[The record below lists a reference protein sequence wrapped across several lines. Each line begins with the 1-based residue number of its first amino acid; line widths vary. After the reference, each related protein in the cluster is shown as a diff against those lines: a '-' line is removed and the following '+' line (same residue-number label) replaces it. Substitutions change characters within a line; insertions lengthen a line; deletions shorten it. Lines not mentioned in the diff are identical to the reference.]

1 MCNPVLN
8 INSFTILFIFYKKSE
23 IENLARAMLALVA
36 PFQDVD
42 KAKKEKKSAIKL
54 LPKPGSPSDDYY
66 CY

>member
-1 MCNPVLN
+1 
-8 INSFTILFIFYKKSE
+8 
-23 IENLARAMLALVA
+23 MLALVA